1 MGVKFEA
8 FKGIDT
14 DDIVRQINKF
24 TKNRQI
30 EYIDLK
36 ITSSAATEGLLGSMG
51 GNLRYE
57 QRTQGILVYKED
69 DGHGSKYNS
78 I

>member
-1 MGVKFEA
+1 MGLKFA
-8 FKGIDT
+8 SFKGIDT
-14 DDIVRQINKF
+14 YDIVRQINKF
-24 TKNRQI
+24 TKNKQI

-69 DGHGSKYNS
+69 DSHGFKYNS

>member
-24 TKNRQI
+24 TKNKQI

-36 ITSSAATEGLLGSMG
+36 ITSSAATEGSLCSMSG
-51 GNLRYE
+51 ILRYE

-69 DGHGSKYNS
+69 NGHGSKYNS

>member
-1 MGVKFEA
+1 
-8 FKGIDT
+8 
-14 DDIVRQINKF
+14 
-24 TKNRQI
+24 
-30 EYIDLK
+30 
-36 ITSSAATEGLLGSMG
+36 MG

>member
-24 TKNRQI
+24 TKNKQI

-51 GNLRYE
+51 GSLRYE

-69 DGHGSKYNS
+69 DGHGPKYNS